1 MDVPE
6 NLLVRQRRAIT
17 ELVNG
22 KATTV
27 ELQTLLQNP
36 PPDGASS
43 SLPAELV
50 QQIVRSFTQA
60 IFELTSGDAAA
71 QICQIPSAS
80 ACSGGLT
87 FEDSGET
94 TGKNKKKGRRGRY
107 KKSKNS
113 ETWNKVSE
121 TQEDGGAW
129 RKYGQK
135 NILHSEHPR
144 CYFRCTHKRDQG
156 CRATKQVQRTSEGL
170 YQTTYFGYHTCKD
183 PQRFPRRKPAGG
195 HVFSGDDAP
204 NDHQTVLKA
213 EKQMNLQQEEEDED
227 GGAIDTV
234 KKEEETAQSEISVS
248 KSGDNNNNND
258 DNNDKFYDDDNF
270 IWGDIIGESSNY
282 ESSFYACSST
292 SFNDLDMGGVADFS
306 TFFPPH

>member
-17 ELVNG
+17 VLVNG

-50 QQIVRSFTQA
+50 QQIVRSFNQA

-94 TGKNKKKGRRGRY
+94 TGK
-107 KKSKNS
+107 
-113 ETWNKVSE
+113 
-121 TQEDGGAW
+121 
-129 RKYGQK
+129 
-135 NILHSEHPR
+135 

-183 PQRFPRRKPAGG
+183 PQRFPRRKPAAD
-195 HVFSGDDAP
+195 HVFSGDNAP

-248 KSGDNNNNND
+248 KSPDNNNNND

-270 IWGDIIGESSNY
+270 IWGGY
-282 ESSFYACSST
+282 YW
-292 SFNDLDMGGVADFS
+292 
-306 TFFPPH
+306 

>member
-17 ELVNG
+17 VLVNG

-50 QQIVRSFTQA
+50 QQIVRSFNQA

-107 KKSKNS
+107 KKRS
-113 ETWNKVSE
+113 EK
-121 TQEDGGAW
+121 
-129 RKYGQK
+129 
-135 NILHSEHPR
+135 
-144 CYFRCTHKRDQG
+144 
-156 CRATKQVQRTSEGL
+156 
-170 YQTTYFGYHTCKD
+170 
-183 PQRFPRRKPAGG
+183 
-195 HVFSGDDAP
+195 
-204 NDHQTVLKA
+204 
-213 EKQMNLQQEEEDED
+213 
-227 GGAIDTV
+227 
-234 KKEEETAQSEISVS
+234 
-248 KSGDNNNNND
+248 
-258 DNNDKFYDDDNF
+258 
-270 IWGDIIGESSNY
+270 
-282 ESSFYACSST
+282 
-292 SFNDLDMGGVADFS
+292 
-306 TFFPPH
+306 

>member
-17 ELVNG
+17 VLVNG

-50 QQIVRSFTQA
+50 QQIVRSFNQA

-80 ACSGGLT
+80 ACSAGLT

-121 TQEDGGAW
+121 TQEDGGATLGAPT
-129 RKYGQK
+129 RGTKGAERQNK
-135 NILHSEHPR
+135 CKEPR
-144 CYFRCTHKRDQG
+144 RGCTRQHIS
-156 CRATKQVQRTSEGL
+156 ATTPARIRRGFHAGNPPPIMSSPATTL
-170 YQTTYFGYHTCKD
+170 QTTIKLC
-183 PQRFPRRKPAGG
+183 
-195 HVFSGDDAP
+195 
-204 NDHQTVLKA
+204 
-213 EKQMNLQQEEEDED
+213 
-227 GGAIDTV
+227 
-234 KKEEETAQSEISVS
+234 
-248 KSGDNNNNND
+248 
-258 DNNDKFYDDDNF
+258 
-270 IWGDIIGESSNY
+270 
-282 ESSFYACSST
+282 
-292 SFNDLDMGGVADFS
+292 
-306 TFFPPH
+306 

>member
-6 NLLVRQRRAIT
+6 NLRLRRRRAIT
-17 ELVNG
+17 ELLKG
-22 KATTV
+22 KASV
-27 ELQTLLQNP
+27 VQLQTLLQNL
-36 PPDGASS
+36 PPDGASTLLS
-43 SLPAELV
+43 AELA
-50 QQIVRSFTQA
+50 QEICRSFTQA

-94 TGKNKKKGRRGRY
+94 TGTNKKKGRKGRY

-135 NILHSEHPR
+135 NILHSESPR

-183 PQRFPRRKPAGG
+183 PQRFPRRKTDHVAGA
-195 HVFSGDDAP
+195 FSGDAP
-204 NDHQTVLKA
+204 NDHQTMVEA
-213 EKQMNLQQEEEDED
+213 ANKQMSLQEEEED

-234 KKEEETAQSEISVS
+234 KKEEETAQSEISIS
-248 KSGDNNNNND
+248 KSP
-258 DNNDKFYDDDNF
+258 DNNDKCYDDDDNF

-282 ESSFYACSST
+282 DTSFYACSST
-292 SFNDLDMGGVADFS
+292 SFSDLDMGGVADFD
-306 TFFPPH
+306 TFFPHS